1 MLRPPLSSPSHTAET
16 IISFGST
23 VSSHPSFS
31 NTALTT
37 PDLGS
42 PGKTKSTL
50 EPLLQILERAEESSK
65 PSSPSL
71 PNSSKP
77 FEGPTASNT
86 GLRIIGGVKVK
97 DVASR
102 FEQMRSA
109 QTPSPTPPER
119 HQLTAPRRL
128 PIARSTPPLQTTN
141 NRSTTLSSNSTE
153 STVRPTTSV
162 DQSTDFELPSI
173 PVKLP
178 SAETSYLPSPTHD
191 NVCNDSPNAKNG
203 PTPLRRDR
211 GSTKKMIQ
219 RWESHSSTPTH
230 PEVDTALQHA
240 HGVFSREYLD
250 KKPLPPPKGNPDD
263 STITVLPR
271 HFTPSKSLRHHP
283 QPSSTHNSPSHLRTP
298 TKSGRGQN
306 NLSPS
311 PSGSNHSPQNSP
323 SGKKQKVSP
332 LKDVLNFLGARR
344 KGKGK
349 EKEKEIKKDY
359 GALIN
364 ENQGRFGVFIP
375 KDRMGSA
382 EMRWSPD
389 FKPTIRSDPIIY
401 LIPTPCSSV
410 SAWDSWLPS
419 WATLTSDA
427 LSITYCPVF
436 PTPRTGSSDTPRR
449 CSGSSIKSARG
460 VPFSRI
466 SAPNPQTPSD
476 KIFSMQNCVDV
487 RVVKKDELKSK
498 SIPLAPD
505 GVGAEVIELTW
516 EDRSR
521 SYIAVEGSEGRNAW
535 LTAIRGI
542 LPRTPVL
549 PPITPSET
557 PFGSISS
564 PLRHS
569 SRHSSP
575 LSIPHRGSIGTVE
588 DAGFGSFPSIQKVGD
603 EWVAGG
609 PLHTLSNDL
618 ESLRSRPRLR
628 EDSPLRESVSLMFAD
643 KLPSQTPPRQSFVPQ
658 PEVGRS
664 TSHASSE
671 ASQRILEWQAPVQNR
686 KELSI
691 SAQSQLLPTSF
702 LSSGIDVGSA
712 TMSHSDTMLSFD
724 SEDLNPSR
732 SASQVGRVPTDVDM
746 GEITPKQ
753 TRKAG
758 AGEVKSKAA
767 VWEARSALSSEQ
779 ELDPFGAPT
788 HISRITFPKPF
799 VGNAPLASSPK
810 ISLTPT
816 SYKADISFD
825 HTKNNNLFNH
835 STSPSRTMRM
845 ALEGLLPG
853 APLAQFT
860 TQPLRL
866 HKNIGSRPNDPHDSS
881 TETLVNTPGR
891 EMVMEEMPVETIS
904 LASTLSAPSA
914 LEEDSASEEVI
925 NRPAVR
931 GPRPVSS
938 NTFDRRV
945 SSRKPSA
952 TSQTTPPTRTV
963 TPAVV
968 AQPSTSRDLAMGAV
982 SSPSPM
988 STSGASQRPK
998 NRRSLLSHRVPS
1010 TIYRTEIEK
1019 QEQNGHEAKE
1029 DKEPSSTSAGSTGLG
1044 EVESDEVH
1052 ISAIDIRPISPRL
1065 AGVVTVKSARS
1076 PESDTNQPLPCPPVA
1091 LPLELESSPILNDVH
1106 PLPPAEEL
1114 ALPTTLPSA
1123 DLSKL
1128 LENVEVLVDQSRVMS
1143 DPETAPYP
1151 KALQEK
1157 LGALHEDLTIVR
1169 RSLVKT
1175 SSEKG
1180 SVVEDSPPAV
1190 AQEPL
1195 DLSKVYGHLESLEGR
1210 TISMADPET
1219 APYPKV
1225 LEEKLNTL
1233 HAEVTLVR
1241 ELIEETK
1248 TQQEIR
1254 TFGHV
1259 ASEEHSQNDP
1269 TAVSSVLTQ
1278 ASSDSWA
1285 ESAIMATP
1293 VLLESRSRNVEMADG
1308 PHPQTELADLPREQ
1322 ALAAAARN
1330 LGHISPTLI
1339 QPSMPTRPRPARLTM
1354 PAPLAP
1360 QASQYTTSRLFANTP
1375 RSPLNS
1381 AFEDD
1386 ESPTKTTFAGS
1397 ESMQNDHTV
1406 TMPEPYVLRT
1416 PVEAIQKEV
1425 VPQPIQSDVSEIH
1438 RKLDHLT
1445 AVYRAFIDQ
1454 QHEVATGSRVAGT
1467 VAGEIAKVPGPTNV
1481 GGKPDDGEG
1490 RLIFS
1495 ESEMAGTDNG
1505 PFSGRFSTIMCK
1517 GVESASASGTPTS
1530 VASQNPVPSLKEE
1543 IEAPNEV
1550 ENVIVEEQVAR
1561 PEAKNEEEK
1570 YAGEE
1575 VAKIMGENSDEP
1587 KPLKQQELHVLSNVP
1602 TPSERGHSE
1611 KGEIS
1616 SDQLA
1621 VAKPPSPII
1630 APMTVKFPEETL
1642 KKMEKAM
1649 GILTELDEARGFQK
1663 TQAADMGKYLTDL
1676 NGWLEK
1682 FVQNSSTELDI
1693 MSKRLDTLVG
1703 PESSDGSQGL
1713 PALVADMHSMLVGQ
1727 KHRNEVDG
1735 MTGQRLDTL
1744 VMMMGQDQQRQAT
1757 QESATAEILQVLE
1770 RQRHENEML
1779 LRALATDLT
1788 EEIRGDKMRFLE
1800 SMQKATTVNVML
1812 HIEEFKRLLN
1822 AEVNKSMN
1830 ELGKVREEKRAL
1842 EQQISDLF
1850 ALKAKHGIEP
1860 RALPKAPSAAAGPP
1874 PPPSNRP

>member
-1 MLRPPLSSPSHTAET
+1 
-16 IISFGST
+16 
-23 VSSHPSFS
+23 
-31 NTALTT
+31 
-37 PDLGS
+37 
-42 PGKTKSTL
+42 
-50 EPLLQILERAEESSK
+50 
-65 PSSPSL
+65 
-71 PNSSKP
+71 
-77 FEGPTASNT
+77 
-86 GLRIIGGVKVK
+86 
-97 DVASR
+97 
-102 FEQMRSA
+102 
-109 QTPSPTPPER
+109 
-119 HQLTAPRRL
+119 
-128 PIARSTPPLQTTN
+128 
-141 NRSTTLSSNSTE
+141 
-153 STVRPTTSV
+153 
-162 DQSTDFELPSI
+162 
-173 PVKLP
+173 
-178 SAETSYLPSPTHD
+178 
-191 NVCNDSPNAKNG
+191 
-203 PTPLRRDR
+203 
-211 GSTKKMIQ
+211 
-219 RWESHSSTPTH
+219 
-230 PEVDTALQHA
+230 
-240 HGVFSREYLD
+240 
-250 KKPLPPPKGNPDD
+250 
-263 STITVLPR
+263 
-271 HFTPSKSLRHHP
+271 
-283 QPSSTHNSPSHLRTP
+283 
-298 TKSGRGQN
+298 
-306 NLSPS
+306 
-311 PSGSNHSPQNSP
+311 
-323 SGKKQKVSP
+323 
-332 LKDVLNFLGARR
+332 
-344 KGKGK
+344 
-349 EKEKEIKKDY
+349 
-359 GALIN
+359 
-364 ENQGRFGVFIP
+364 
-375 KDRMGSA
+375 MG
-382 EMRWSPD
+382 
-389 FKPTIRSDPIIY
+389 F
-401 LIPTPCSSV
+401 
-410 SAWDSWLPS
+410 
-419 WATLTSDA
+419 
-427 LSITYCPVF
+427 
-436 PTPRTGSSDTPRR
+436 
-449 CSGSSIKSARG
+449 
-460 VPFSRI
+460 
-466 SAPNPQTPSD
+466 
-476 KIFSMQNCVDV
+476 
-487 RVVKKDELKSK
+487 
-498 SIPLAPD
+498 
-505 GVGAEVIELTW
+505 
-516 EDRSR
+516 
-521 SYIAVEGSEGRNAW
+521 
-535 LTAIRGI
+535 RGI

-643 KLPSQTPPRQSFVPQ
+643 KLPSQTPPRQSSVPQ

-686 KELSI
+686 KELSV

-712 TMSHSDTMLSFD
+712 TMPHSDTMLSFD

-753 TRKAG
+753 TRTAG

-767 VWEARSALSSEQ
+767 AWEARSALSSEQ

-866 HKNIGSRPNDPHDSS
+866 HKNIGWRPNDRHASS

-891 EMVMEEMPVETIS
+891 EMVMKNMPAEAIS
-904 LASTLSAPSA
+904 LASTLSAPTA
-914 LEEDSASEEVI
+914 FEKDSASEEVI
-925 NRPAVR
+925 NRPAVQ

-938 NTFDRRV
+938 NTFGRRV

-988 STSGASQRPK
+988 SASGASQRSK
-998 NRRSLLSHRVPS
+998 NRRSLLPHRVPS

-1029 DKEPSSTSAGSTGLG
+1029 DKESSSTSAGSPGLG

-1052 ISAIDIRPISPRL
+1052 INAVDIRPISPRL

-1076 PESDTNQPLPCPPVA
+1076 PESDTSQPLPCPSVA
-1091 LPLELESSPILNDVH
+1091 LLLELESSPILNDVH
-1106 PLPPAEEL
+1106 LLPPAEEL

-1123 DLSKL
+1123 NLSKL
-1128 LENVEVLVDQSRVMS
+1128 LENVEVLVDHSRVMS
-1143 DPETAPYP
+1143 DPETALYP

-1157 LGALHEDLTIVR
+1157 LGALHEDLTIVC

-1175 SSEKG
+1175 NSEKG
-1180 SVVEDSPPAV
+1180 SVVEDSPPAA

-1241 ELIEETK
+1241 KLIEETK
-1248 TQQEIR
+1248 TQQETR

-1259 ASEEHSQNDP
+1259 AAEEHKQNDP
-1269 TAVSSVLTQ
+1269 TAVSRVLTQ

-1293 VLLESRSRNVEMADG
+1293 VLLESKSRNVEVTDG
-1308 PHPQTELADLPREQ
+1308 PPPQTELADLPPEQ
-1322 ALAAAARN
+1322 ALAAAVPN
-1330 LGHISPTLI
+1330 LEHVSPTLI

-1386 ESPTKTTFAGS
+1386 KPPTKTTFAGS

-1406 TMPEPYVLRT
+1406 TMPEPYILRT

-1445 AVYRAFIDQ
+1445 ALYLAFIDQ
-1454 QHEVATGSRVAGT
+1454 QHEVTTSSRVAGT
-1467 VAGEIAKVPGPTNV
+1467 VAGEIAKVPGPTNA
-1481 GGKPDDGEG
+1481 GGKRDDGEG

-1505 PFSGRFSTIMCK
+1505 PFFGRFSTIMCK
-1517 GVESASASGTPTS
+1517 GVESASASVTPTS

-1575 VAKIMGENSDEP
+1575 VAKIMGENVST
-1587 KPLKQQELHVLSNVP
+1587 H
-1602 TPSERGHSE
+1602 G
-1611 KGEIS
+1611 KGRR
-1616 SDQLA
+1616 
-1621 VAKPPSPII
+1621 
-1630 APMTVKFPEETL
+1630 T
-1642 KKMEKAM
+1642 
-1649 GILTELDEARGFQK
+1649 
-1663 TQAADMGKYLTDL
+1663 
-1676 NGWLEK
+1676 
-1682 FVQNSSTELDI
+1682 
-1693 MSKRLDTLVG
+1693 
-1703 PESSDGSQGL
+1703 
-1713 PALVADMHSMLVGQ
+1713 
-1727 KHRNEVDG
+1727 
-1735 MTGQRLDTL
+1735 
-1744 VMMMGQDQQRQAT
+1744 
-1757 QESATAEILQVLE
+1757 
-1770 RQRHENEML
+1770 
-1779 LRALATDLT
+1779 
-1788 EEIRGDKMRFLE
+1788 
-1800 SMQKATTVNVML
+1800 
-1812 HIEEFKRLLN
+1812 
-1822 AEVNKSMN
+1822 
-1830 ELGKVREEKRAL
+1830 
-1842 EQQISDLF
+1842 
-1850 ALKAKHGIEP
+1850 
-1860 RALPKAPSAAAGPP
+1860 
-1874 PPPSNRP
+1874 